1 MITDQTMFNEID
13 FNDYFVVKIA
23 GKGNILKRDQ
33 RYMALSIYKYS
44 LYVKLQNIININN
57 IYNKPVLIIWDGDNY
72 QNPDHD
78 KPSPFTDVIFEFGNT
93 GEYVMCAVK
102 YKKDGENP
110 WKQKHVDSWNGMQFN
125 KLYDCIE
132 PHIIT
137 NKVCNMYVSYGS
149 TIFQYKDDD
158 PIKGETSGYAQLKEF
173 KQNYRLKTLH
183 SNDKIGFE
191 VYLKE

>member
-1 MITDQTMFNEID
+1 MIPDQTLFNEID
-13 FNDYFVVKIA
+13 FKNYFVVKIA
-23 GKGNILKRDQ
+23 GKGNIIKTDP
-33 RYMALSIYKYS
+33 RYMGLSIYKYAVN
-44 LYVKLQNIININN
+44 LKLQNIININN

-78 KPSPFTDVIFEFGNT
+78 KPSPFTDIIFEFGNI
-93 GEYVMCAVK
+93 GEYTMCAVK
-102 YKKDGENP
+102 CKKDGENP
-110 WKQKHVDSWNGMQFN
+110 WKQKHVDTWNGMQFN
-125 KLYDCIE
+125 KLYDYIE

-137 NKVCNMYVSYGS
+137 NKVCNMYISYGS

-158 PIKGETSGYAQLKEF
+158 PSKGETSGYAQLKEF
-173 KQNYRLKTLH
+173 KQNYRLKTVY